1 MRRQQPTVWVATAVA
16 IAAMSLGIAPAR
28 AASDENAKA
37 KAWLGVYSQEF
48 TDALRDGLDYKGEGV
63 LVNRVVPQSPA
74 DRAGLRKG
82 DVIARVN
89 SRPVRTPEDLSNL
102 VQAETPGR
110 SIALEIVRNG
120 EKRTLDARLATRPS
134 EDEQTWSRGR
144 SDEEGEGFE
153 APETPETPEA
163 PETPDM
169 SDLPE
174 VPVPVVPD
182 FKGRLAPRAFHFE
195 TTPRDLPGM
204 FMGRGR
210 LGVRLEDLNP
220 DLAGA
225 LGSPDGKGALVV
237 EVIKD
242 TPAERAGLKA
252 GDVITAVG
260 SSRVY
265 DSNDV
270 IEALRGA
277 DQKVTLSVVRRG
289 ARRTLEAELNRE
301 TRTMF
306 RSQDGPLGDRIRIQ
320 NRLDDGD
327 LREQMR
333 QLREEMKQLRDQMR
347 EMHRN

>member
-1 MRRQQPTVWVATAVA
+1 MRRQQPMGWVATAAA
-16 IAAMSLGIAPAR
+16 IALAAMSLGIVPAH

-48 TDALRDGLDYKGEGV
+48 TDALRDGLDYKGDGV

-82 DVIARVN
+82 DVIVRLN

-102 VQAETPGR
+102 VLAENPGQ

-120 EKRTLDARLATRPS
+120 EKRTLNARLATRPS
-134 EDEQTWSRGR
+134 EDGQTRARGR
-144 SDEEGEGFE
+144 SDQEGEGFE
-153 APETPETPEA
+153 APETPEA
-163 PETPDM
+163 PDM
-169 SDLPE
+169 SDMPDM
-174 VPVPVVPD
+174 PTPVVPEVR
-182 FKGRLAPRAFHFE
+182 GRVAPRAFRFE
-195 TTPRDLPGM
+195 TTPRDFPGM
-204 FMGRGR
+204 FTGRGR

-225 LGSPDGKGALVV
+225 LGSPEGKGALVV

-260 SSRVY
+260 SSKVY

-270 IEALRGA
+270 IEALSGA

-289 ARRTLEAELNRE
+289 ARRTLEAQLNRE

>member
-1 MRRQQPTVWVATAVA
+1 MAAIA
-16 IAAMSLGIAPAR
+16 IAAMSLGIAPAH
-28 AASDENAKA
+28 AASDENANA

-82 DVIARVN
+82 DVIVRLN
-89 SRPVRTPEDLSNL
+89 SRMVRTPEDLSNL
-102 VQAETPGR
+102 VQAENPGR

-120 EKRTLDARLATRPS
+120 EKRTLNATLAARPS
-134 EDEQTWSRGR
+134 EEDRTWARSR
-144 SDEEGEGFE
+144 SDEDGEGFE
-153 APETPETPEA
+153 TPEA
-163 PETPDM
+163 PEVPETPDM
-169 SDLPE
+169 SDLPDSPA
-174 VPVPVVPD
+174 VPE
-182 FKGRLAPRAFHFE
+182 FKGRLPRTFHFE
-195 TTPRDLPGM
+195 NLPRDFQGM
-204 FMGRGR
+204 FTGRGR

-225 LGSPDGKGALVV
+225 LGSPGGKGALVL

-252 GDVITAVG
+252 GDIITSIG
-260 SSRVY
+260 SKKVY
-265 DSNDV
+265 DSGDV

-277 DQKVTLSVVRRG
+277 DQKVALSVVRRG
-289 ARRTLEAELNRE
+289 SSRTLEAQLDPE

-347 EMHRN
+347 ELHRN

>member
-28 AASDENAKA
+28 SASDENTKA

-210 LGVRLEDLNP
+210 LGARLEDLNP

-306 RSQDGPLGDRIRIQ
+306 RSQDGSLGDRIRIQ